1 MWHQYYGLI
10 LVFTQQCLNCL
21 FSIFPSQAGKEE
33 LKFVSQALPCR
44 RWSSEDLAFQK
55 LSSSFAA
62 TKKLW
67 GTSTFSMFCTSQR
80 VAQRNRKLFSAS
92 DSGAGKTFDPHPFEI
107 HQNSPIN
114 LTKVWVGP
122 RDNFLKSHLAFAK
135 VQHIRRW
142 GICFCFED
150 LRCSCCKNNRDV
162 HPCHF

>member
-1 MWHQYYGLI
+1 MFQLPVLCFPNPSWERRTE
-10 LVFTQQCLNCL
+10 VCFTGTAMPKMKQQGPSISEAVWQLCCYQETLRDFNM
-21 FSIFPSQAGKEE
+21 FSK
-33 LKFVSQALPCR
+33 
-44 RWSSEDLAFQK
+44 
-55 LSSSFAA
+55 
-62 TKKLW
+62 
-67 GTSTFSMFCTSQR
+67 FCTSQC

-114 LTKVWVGP
+114 LTEVWVGP
-122 RDNFLKSHLAFAK
+122 RDNFLKSHLAFGK

-150 LRCSCCKNNRDV
+150 LRCSCSKNNRDV